1 MNRDYP
7 FSELQEKLNSA
18 RNLLIALP
26 QKANLDQVAAALSL
40 FLSLKKT
47 RKNISLFAPD
57 LMTVEFSH
65 LVGVDQISNK
75 MVGGDLVMTLD
86 YPVANIDKVSYNDEG
101 GKLNLVINLKPG
113 SSPLNQNQVIFNS
126 GGAVHDL
133 IFLVG
138 VAQIEDLGDLFKTE
152 RDSLTQRP
160 VVIIGNTPSQLGNL
174 SFIDN
179 QACSCCEIAAKMIK
193 ALTLPIDQ
201 DIGSNLLLGL
211 REATENFQNPRV
223 NPNTFEAAAFALRM
237 GARSEAELPQ
247 PLAKL
252 EKPGGKA
259 PAPDWFE
266 PKIYRGT
273 SLS

>member
-26 QKANLDQVAAALSL
+26 QKANLDQVAAALAL
-40 FLSLKKT
+40 YLSLKKT
-47 RKNISLFAPD
+47 RKNVNVVAPD
-57 LMTVEFSH
+57 LMRVEFSH

-75 MVGGDLVMTLD
+75 MAGADLVMTLD

-101 GKLNLVINLKPG
+101 GKLNLIVNLKPG
-113 SSPLNQNQVIFNS
+113 SSPINQNQVIFNA
-126 GGAVHDL
+126 GGASHDL

-138 VAQIEDLGDLFKTE
+138 VAQIEDLADLLKTE
-152 RDSLTQRP
+152 RDSLAQKP
-160 VVIIGNTPSQLGNL
+160 VVMINNSPSQLGNL
-174 SFIDN
+174 SFVDN
-179 QACSCCEIAAKMIK
+179 QACSCSEIVAKMIK

-201 DIGSNLLLGL
+201 DIGANLLLGL
-211 REATENFQNPRV
+211 REASQNFQNPRT

-237 GARSEAELPQ
+237 GARNEAELPP
-247 PLAKL
+247 PLPKL
-252 EKPGGKA
+252 EKPRGKA

-273 SLS
+273 SIS